1 MNLFEKTFKNK
12 TVLITGHT
20 GFKGSWLSK
29 WLVDLGAKVIG
40 LSLNIPTNPSNFEVS
55 HVNEL
60 ILDVRGDISN
70 LNLVKGVVKEHKP
83 DFIFHLAAQA
93 LVRTAYDDPITTLKT
108 NSIGTANILEALKES
123 NHKAIAIMITSD
135 KAYDNVEWLWGYRE
149 TDILGGKDPYSA
161 SKAMAELVIRTYYES
176 FFKAENSKIR
186 IGIARAGN
194 VIGGGDWAKD
204 RIVSD
209 CMRAWSNKETVDIRS
224 PEATRPWQHVLEP
237 LSGYLALACELFE
250 SNNLHGEPFNFGPSS
265 HYNKSVRDLINTMGI
280 FWENIKWNDISQSHD
295 HPYEAGL
302 LKLNCDKALAMLN
315 WEPTLD
321 FDTTIK
327 MTVEWYK
334 NFYQNKNVI
343 MKDFTSDQIREY
355 MDLAQKKKIK
365 WALRK

>member
-1 MNLFEKTFKNK
+1 
-12 TVLITGHT
+12 
-20 GFKGSWLSK
+20 
-29 WLVDLGAKVIG
+29 VDLGAKVIG

-204 RIVSD
+204 RIIPD
-209 CMRAWSNKETVDIRS
+209 CVRYWSKKQKAELRNPK
-224 PEATRPWQHVLEP
+224 ATRPWQHVLEVIG
-237 LSGYLALACELFE
+237 GYLSLAINLKF
-250 SNNLHGEPFNFGPSS
+250 NRDLHGESFNFGPGLSKEYS
-265 HYNKSVRDLINTMGI
+265 VIELVKTMSKHWEKVSWTAIPKS
-280 FWENIKWNDISQSHD
+280 KKKY
-295 HPYEAGL
+295 YESGL
-302 LKLNCDKALAMLN
+302 LRLNCNKAKKILKWKSILKF
-315 WEPTLD
+315 EE
-321 FDTTIK
+321 TISMVAK
-327 MTVEWYK
+327 WYK
-334 NFYQNKNVI
+334 CYHEDSKNINKI
-343 MKDFTSDQIREY
+343 TELQIETY
-355 MDLAQKKKIK
+355 EKLLKKRSIAK
-365 WALRK
+365 L